1 MRPTRRGLLKIVAG
15 GAVAG
20 GALPGCAKPPHF
32 EPRKPLGKTRTICP
46 YCAVGCG
53 MVVSTKDG
61 KVVHIEGDA
70 AHPISE
76 GGLCSKGSSLLGT
89 INSPARVTRPR
100 YRAPGASRWT
110 EVGWDWALDRIAKL
124 TKKTRDAGWIEKD
137 ARGRTVRRTE
147 AIAHVGSAAL
157 DNEECILIVKAMRAL
172 GLCYIEHQAR
182 I

>member
-1 MRPTRRGLLKIVAG
+1 MRSTRRGLLKGIAA
-15 GAVAG
+15 GAVVG
-20 GALPGCAKPPHF
+20 GALPGCAEKR
-32 EPRKPLGKTRTICP
+32 EIQPRKPVGEAKTICP

-53 MVVSTKDG
+53 MVVGTENG
-61 KVVHIEGDA
+61 RVVHIEGDSD
-70 AHPISE
+70 HPISE
-76 GGLCSKGSSLLGT
+76 GALCSKGASLVGT
-89 INSPARVTRPR
+89 LNSPARVTRPR
-100 YRAPGASRWT
+100 YRAPGARAWT
-110 EVGWDWALDRIAKL
+110 EVSWDWALDRIARLVKE
-124 TKKTRDAGWIEKD
+124 TRDSHWIERD